1 MADDQKPIGLVLIGK
16 LGSGKSTLTCAILP
30 TAKAEV
36 SPDYGGGGITKGVQ
50 KYEGSSP
57 ILNSNCIVYD
67 TEGTFGALKEI
78 ETLVPE
84 LSAAFK
90 TMSLT
95 CVLLVISGPAITRLS
110 RDETDLFKIGAG
122 LVGKHHADR
131 CIICITQ
138 TDNMKPE
145 RVIELKAEIAKLVNL
160 LAEKDQ
166 SFEKLVLP
174 ISIGFG
180 DYSELVSAVAKQKTE
195 HKDEVI
201 FTPIPDDWTT
211 DSHKVEKEM
220 NVFKEFADTILHIL
234 FGLLNATL
242 HLPGIKQL
250 LQNWSG
256 SKMPSFLEVQMEFGK
271 AIADWLYSK
280 R

>member
-1 MADDQKPIGLVLIGK
+1 LVLIGK
-16 LGSGKSTLTCAILP
+16 LGSGKSTLTRAILP
-30 TAKAEV
+30 TAEAEV
-36 SPDYGGGGITKGVQ
+36 SPDYGGGGVTKGVH
-50 KYEGSSP
+50 KYEGFSK
-57 ILNSNCIVYD
+57 LLTSNCIVYD

-84 LSAAFK
+84 LSSAFK
-90 TMSLT
+90 TMALT

-131 CIICITQ
+131 CVICVTQ
-138 TDNMKPE
+138 TDKMTPE
-145 RVIELKAEIAKLVNL
+145 RVSELKAEIAKLVHL
-160 LAEKDQ
+160 LTGKDQ
-166 SFEKLVLP
+166 SFEKFVLP

-180 DYSELVSAVAKQKTE
+180 DYSELVSAVAKQKVE
-195 HKDEVI
+195 HKDELI
-201 FTPIPDDWTT
+201 FTPEPDDWTT
-211 DSHKVEKEM
+211 DSHKVEREM
-220 NVFKEFADTILHIL
+220 SAFKEIAETALHIL